1 MSIYQPSD
9 DSDLLCES
17 ILTFK
22 NKNVLEIGIGSGI
35 ILRTLSNQNNTV
47 IGIDINPESLSFVSS
62 SLEKLNLAD
71 NVDLVLG
78 DGPSM
83 FVSQTFD
90 LIVFNPPYLPRDAY
104 TDITTDGGNTGLEI
118 TDNWIKLS
126 LSLIKKS
133 GKIELDSKTKLQE
146 YSLKRFKKLPTYKVL
161 SYKGPQ
167 HNPSYKVSVKIYNSK
182 FFYGVGNSKKI
193 AEHDAAKK
201 LLKDLK

>member
-104 TDITTDGGNTGLEI
+104 TDTTTE
-118 TDNWIKLS
+118 
-126 LSLIKKS
+126 
-133 GKIELDSKTKLQE
+133 
-146 YSLKRFKKLPTYKVL
+146 
-161 SYKGPQ
+161 
-167 HNPSYKVSVKIYNSK
+167 
-182 FFYGVGNSKKI
+182 
-193 AEHDAAKK
+193 
-201 LLKDLK
+201 

>member
-104 TDITTDGGNTGLEI
+104 TDTTTDGGNTGLEI

-133 GKIELDSKTKLQE
+133 GKILFLQSNLTPIHEYIDFLSKSASVNIVAK
-146 YSLKRFKKLPTYKVL
+146 KKLFFEELYIIEVM
-161 SYKGPQ
+161 
-167 HNPSYKVSVKIYNSK
+167 HN
-182 FFYGVGNSKKI
+182 
-193 AEHDAAKK
+193 E
-201 LLKDLK
+201 